1 MIVVMST
8 MNPTNEEV
16 TQFAGQLFFRLWR
29 ATHTQT
35 AAAFESIGLTTALF
49 AVLNLLL
56 TREAMIQQE
65 IGAAIGIDPST
76 MVGLIDDLERG
87 GLAKRR
93 PHPKDRRARE
103 VVITAKGRR
112 TVDKA
117 RALAAGVEDA
127 VLQGLAS
134 DERRDLMALLR
145 KALEAAPPQ
154 PLWSSDEE
162 N

>member
-1 MIVVMST
+1 M
-8 MNPTNEEV
+8 PTGTDAEV
-16 TQFAGQLFFRLWR
+16 TEFAGQLLFRLWR

-35 AAAFESIGLTTALF
+35 AAAFESIGITTALF

-76 MVGLIDDLERG
+76 MVGLVDDLERA
-87 GLAKRR
+87 GLANRR
-93 PHPKDRRARE
+93 PHPRDRRARE

-112 TVDKA
+112 TVDEA
-117 RALAAGVEDA
+117 RALAGDVEDA

-134 DERRDLMALLR
+134 DERRQLMKLLR
-145 KALEAAPPQ
+145 KALVSAPPQ
-154 PLWSSDEE
+154 PPWSSDEE